1 MANEFFRAFGPD
13 VAISITPKGQGIME
27 VFANGEKIFDK
38 IAEGSF
44 PDLPRVRKMRDAI
57 AQKIEAVPVAADD

>member
-13 VAISITPKGQGIME
+13 VAISITPKGQGMME

-38 IAEGSF
+38 IAEGGF

-57 AQKIEAVPVAADD
+57 AQKIEATPVAADD